1 MSRITD
7 PEKKI
12 AQQMVAAHKALNKS
26 FFSMVGCMIEQGDQ
40 SVGHVAEMLNK
51 FA

>member
-1 MSRITD
+1 MSLITD

-12 AQQMVAAHKALNKS
+12 AQQMVAAHRALDKS
-26 FFSMVGCMIEQGDQ
+26 FFSMMGCMIEQGDP
-40 SVGHVAEMLNK
+40 SAGHVAELLNK